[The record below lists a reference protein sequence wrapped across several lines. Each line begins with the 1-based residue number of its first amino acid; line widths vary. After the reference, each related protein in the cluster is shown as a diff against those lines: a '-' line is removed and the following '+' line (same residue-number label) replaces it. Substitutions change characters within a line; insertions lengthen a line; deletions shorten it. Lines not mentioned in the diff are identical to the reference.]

1 MKDYEEYEEE
11 FYEEEDYE
19 EEEEEEEESN
29 EPRPAWTEAYLNTLG
44 MSLRD
49 FL

>member
-1 MKDYEEYEEE
+1 MKDYEEY
-11 FYEEEDYE
+11 EDYE

-29 EPRPAWTEAYLNTLG
+29 EPSPAWTEAYLNTLG
-44 MSLRD
+44 MSMRD